1 MWWIIKRIHQDN
13 KRLRNVIMV
22 VFVKQSISNVSIYND
37 KQTIERKIDPY
48 IERTNASD
56 DVVNNQKNTSR
67 QQQTVQYDFDCVC
80 ETIDFEWEHRMS
92 EYVLDRECAK
102 QPYTYKWI
110 SVMNTKQR
118 TSKGNILFQRRR
130 ISNEWSY
137 EKQVLI
143 FTQWKLNECTLITID
158 FND

>member
-1 MWWIIKRIHQDN
+1 M
-13 KRLRNVIMV
+13 
-22 VFVKQSISNVSIYND
+22 
-37 KQTIERKIDPY
+37 
-48 IERTNASD
+48 NASD
-56 DVVNNQKNTSR
+56 YVVNNQKNTSR

-118 TSKGNILFQRRR
+118 TSKGIY
-130 ISNEWSY
+130 S
-137 EKQVLI
+137 
-143 FTQWKLNECTLITID
+143 
-158 FND
+158 FNDDEYRMNDHARNRYLYLHSENWTNVRL